1 MDTIIIYVEL
11 SVAFGRKVEK
21 RKLQEV
27 ITKIKSMPEIDMDL
41 VLIDIGSSS
50 CIFDDY
56 ELITQKTKL
65 LMNELLGCV

>member
-1 MDTIIIYVEL
+1 
-11 SVAFGRKVEK
+11 
-21 RKLQEV
+21 
-27 ITKIKSMPEIDMDL
+27 MPEIDMDL